1 MNVKSKLKCLKEYLS
16 QLQWINHTVKEG
28 RIFIEVRSCFFF
40 FFFVAILGHFY
51 FGNYGSYID
60 STHKLI
66 FHNAKLTIL
75 KKIVKDELHI
85 YKVY

>member
-1 MNVKSKLKCLKEYLS
+1 MKCLKEYLS
-16 QLQWINHTVKEG
+16 QLQWINHTAKEG
-28 RIFIEVRSCFFF
+28 RIFIEVRSG

-66 FHNAKLTIL
+66 FYNAKLTIL
-75 KKIVKDELHI
+75 KKIVKNELHI
-85 YKVY
+85 SKFY